1 MDRRILLG
9 AAFVLCAAGVFGL
22 LNSNKSEPAPLPV
35 VNIKVDEIPVWIAR
49 VPLSRGDKISPV
61 DLQASVVTRD
71 IAIANGVI
79 TSELFK
85 LQEGAVA
92 GMDMEAN
99 AIIAENQLLVPGQP
113 EYTELLLGKD
123 MVPYPI
129 NIDDSDGLTAMLTPG
144 DVVDV
149 VLIASP
155 DQNLATSKSLNS
167 FRGLS
172 VTPLLQNRRVLE
184 IKSGS
189 GDDRTVVVSLT
200 KEEVTH
206 MMIARRIGLLD
217 VYKST
222 ETALPEVR
230 VSDVLSDFTT
240 VTELRGQNRDEN

>member
-9 AAFVLCAAGVFGL
+9 AAFVLCTAGVFGL

-35 VNIKVDEIPVWIAR
+35 VSVKVDEVPVWIAR
-49 VPLSRGDKISPV
+49 MPISKGEKISPV
-61 DLQASVVTRD
+61 DLKASVVPREV
-71 IAIANGVI
+71 AIASGVI
-79 TSELFK
+79 TSELFTLK
-85 LQEGAVA
+85 EGAVA
-92 GMDMEAN
+92 GVDIEFD
-99 AIIAENQLLVPGQP
+99 AIIAENLILVPGQP

-129 NIDDSDGLTAMLTPG
+129 NIEDSDGLTAMLTPG

-155 DQNLATSKSLNS
+155 DQNLANSQNLNS
-167 FRGLS
+167 FRDLS

-184 IKSGS
+184 IKSGK
-189 GDDRTVVVSLT
+189 GHDRTVVVSLT

-222 ETALPEVR
+222 DTALPEVR

-240 VTELRGQNRDEN
+240 VTELRGRNREEN